1 MREAPPPLK
10 KKVYLSLFQAQKR
23 VGGNKIMAPHNLNFD
38 ARWMLGSTSCS
49 CRFTL
54 RKTIVPIELGGLPV
68 RSGMLRSSC
77 HDPASNSGTLSLWS
91 GHYMDFQEVGCGDM
105 DWIELAQD
113 RDRWRA
119 LVNGV
124 MNLRVLWN
132 VGNFLTSWGIVSFSI
147 RNLLHGVNK

>member
-1 MREAPPPLK
+1 MQESLHILSIWRWKWNSLAKLVTSRKNLGERSPPPLK

-105 DWIELAQD
+105 DWIDLAQD
-113 RDRWRA
+113 RDRWQA
-119 LVNGV
+119 LVNTV
-124 MNLRVLWN
+124 M
-132 VGNFLTSWGIVSFSI
+132 
-147 RNLLHGVNK
+147 